1 MRHIEGVLRQLTS
14 LKNRGYKIKIL
25 IIGKS
30 LQEILDKQRVYIYS
44 TGILPADELGQY
56 FRISDILVLPEN
68 KESGCTF
75 KSGSLI
81 VGLKNGL
88 TILTN
93 KGRMTD
99 AALKDGENI
108 VFTDFDNTE
117 EFEKTV
123 VWLIEHP
130 HERQKIGERAKMVVT
145 HLSWENIYQAYSN
158 ILSKK

>member
-1 MRHIEGVLRQLTS
+1 MLPGV
-14 LKNRGYKIKIL
+14 
-25 IIGKS
+25 
-30 LQEILDKQRVYIYS
+30 
-44 TGILPADELGQY
+44 TGG
-56 FRISDILVLPEN
+56 N
-68 KESGCTF
+68 
-75 KSGSLI
+75 
-81 VGLKNGL
+81 
-88 TILTN
+88 
-93 KGRMTD
+93 
-99 AALKDGENI
+99 GENI